1 MPLNIHSKS
10 ESVFSIHFSM
20 HRTNEIS
27 TLDSKILGVIT
38 PDRKYFDIYF
48 QPDLS
53 ISIPHY
59 FR

>member
-1 MPLNIHSKS
+1 
-10 ESVFSIHFSM
+10 M
-20 HRTNEIS
+20 HGTNEIS
-27 TLDSKILGVIT
+27 TLDSTILNVIT
-38 PDRKYFDIYF
+38 PDGKYFDIYF